1 MSGKEHMALGTTCS
15 IIFIFSL
22 IFLGHSQFNLGMII
36 LVIGAVIGSYM
47 PDIDSQKSKASQ
59 VFNKVLTIFLIITIV
74 FYYLGIQFHLSFI
87 KLAGTFIKLNTKG
100 LIFFAILTVLGKL
113 SPHRMFTHKIIG
125 TLLFCTSVYIMG
137 NEYLFSG
144 FTLGYILH
152 IVADR
157 ISRNGK
163 YLKFFEI
170 KLPCKNSKNKTTIHW

>member
-1 MSGKEHMALGTTCS
+1 MSGKEHMTIGTACS
-15 IIFIFSL
+15 VIFIFSL
-22 IFLGHSQFNLGMII
+22 IFLGESHFSLGMII
-36 LVIGAVIGSYM
+36 LIIGAVIGSYM

-59 VFNKVLTIFLIITIV
+59 VFNKVLTIFLIITAV
-74 FYYLGIQFHLSFI
+74 FYYFGIQFHLSFI
-87 KLAGTFIKLNTKG
+87 KFIGTFIKLDTRG
-100 LIFFAILTVLGKL
+100 LIFFIILTLLGKL
-113 SPHRMFTHKIIG
+113 SPHRMFTHKILG
-125 TLLFCTSVYIMG
+125 TFLFCTSVYIMG
-137 NEYLFSG
+137 NEYLFAG